1 MMASTINRGWSK
13 FEIIECHFEMSEA
26 IEKSKVEIS
35 HFDFDCAQSDSS
47 K

>member
-1 MMASTINRGWSK
+1 MMVSIINRGWSK
-13 FEIIECHFEMSEA
+13 FEIIECHFNMSEA
-26 IEKSKVEIS
+26 IEKSYPQIS